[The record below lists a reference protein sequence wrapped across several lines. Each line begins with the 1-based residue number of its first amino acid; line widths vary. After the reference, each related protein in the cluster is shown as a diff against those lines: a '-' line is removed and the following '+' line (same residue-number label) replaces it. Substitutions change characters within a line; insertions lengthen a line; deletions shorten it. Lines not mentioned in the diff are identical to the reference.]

1 MVYIIYQVF
10 LLQVYV
16 EDVLCGTI
24 KYDPLKFSYEVTCAG
39 NNGIIGSWVKL
50 VNEKTYLTLCEVR
63 VWGPAEPV
71 VDDDDEDIVGELS
84 GDADDSISVAA
95 CSLGEVSLLIQQLLR
110 QQLFDLDLF
119 SFF

>member
-1 MVYIIYQVF
+1 M
-10 LLQVYV
+10 
-16 EDVLCGTI
+16 
-24 KYDPLKFSYEVTCAG
+24 
-39 NNGIIGSWVKL
+39 KL

-95 CSLGEVSLLIQQLLR
+95 CSLGEVSLLLQQLLR
-110 QQLFDLDLF
+110 QQFFDLDLF
-119 SFF
+119 SFFLVCFRDLSLIFTYDIHA